1 MMTGIGTLVN
11 VGAVVAGSAAGV
23 LFGKLIPERI
33 RATAMS
39 AIGLAVFGLGLQMA
53 IDPRIDPARV
63 GWTGALPYHANP
75 LVVIG
80 GLVLGGV
87 AGELLQLELRLER
100 FGQRMQALA
109 TRFGAL
115 RARGGSGA
123 QGHDLVE
130 GFVTASLLYCV
141 GAMAVI
147 GSIQDAA
154 GQPEVLFVKALLD
167 GIASIVLATTLGF
180 GVGLSAISLLVYQG
194 SITLAASGVASFL
207 TLPVLSTLTSAGGL
221 LIAAIG
227 LDLLGVKRLPVGN
240 LLPGVFAAA
249 ALAWF
254 FG

>member
-11 VGAVVAGSAAGV
+11 VGTVVVGSAAGA
-23 LFGKLIPERI
+23 LFGRLVPERI

-39 AIGLAVFGLGLQMA
+39 AIGLAVVGLGLQMA
-53 IDPRIDPARV
+53 LDPRIDPARV
-63 GWTGALPYHANP
+63 GWTGPLPYHPNP

-80 GLVLGGV
+80 GLVLGGI

-100 FGQRMQALA
+100 FGQRLQAWAARL
-109 TRFGAL
+109 GAV
-115 RARGGSGA
+115 RPRGDAGA

-154 GQPEVLFVKALLD
+154 GQPQVLFVKALLD
-167 GIASIVLATTLGF
+167 GIASIVLATTLGP
-180 GVGLSAISLLVYQG
+180 GVGLSALSLLVYQG
-194 SITLAASGVASFL
+194 GITLAASRVAPYL
-207 TLPVLSTLTSAGGL
+207 TLPVLSTLTSTGGL

-227 LDLLGVKRLPVGN
+227 LDLLGVKRLPLGN
-240 LLPGVFAAA
+240 LLPGIFVAA
-249 ALAWF
+249 ALAWLV
-254 FG
+254 G